1 MRKYRDLFVESLVF
15 MIKSV
20 ISVSYQQCSPLNP
33 HESPCLMV
41 SVIRFFT
48 KTSTFIMKTLEFHSE
63 KSQAFHKIS
72 WLNYEMFHFPW
83 PNSDG
88 ESISLGGLNS
98 RQDGIRSNPGAAATG
113 RTWRMD
119 ETIWV
124 AKMGWVAYI
133 SLFFV
138 LVNLFDEIQSNFFIL
153 KSLLFDQRHISFL
166 GDSLIPCWEFNLWWD
181 MLETHLLWNILK
193 IRSNPDCFTTLNHKF
208 PQQMKRITSKST
220 KNH

>member
-1 MRKYRDLFVESLVF
+1 MFTIESSWITMF
-15 MIKSV
+15 DGFNHQIF
-20 ISVSYQQCSPLNP
+20 P
-33 HESPCLMV
+33 
-41 SVIRFFT
+41 

-63 KSQAFHKIS
+63 KSQAFHKKS

-124 AKMGWVAYI
+124 AKMGWVAYLYFLCWWVCLMKFNPI
-133 SLFFV
+133 FYTEIPVVWSKPHFLPWWFV
-138 LVNLFDEIQSNFFIL
+138 DP
-153 KSLLFDQRHISFL
+153 LLRV
-166 GDSLIPCWEFNLWWD
+166 
-181 MLETHLLWNILK
+181 
-193 IRSNPDCFTTLNHKF
+193 
-208 PQQMKRITSKST
+208 
-220 KNH
+220 